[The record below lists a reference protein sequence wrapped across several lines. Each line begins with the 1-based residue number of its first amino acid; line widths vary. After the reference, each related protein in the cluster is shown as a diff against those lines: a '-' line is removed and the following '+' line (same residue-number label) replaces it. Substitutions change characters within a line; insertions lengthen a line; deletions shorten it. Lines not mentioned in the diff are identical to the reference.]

1 MIHEFESRNMS
12 LKNKLTLG
20 FGAALCILAMIGVLS
35 YRRFSQENAD
45 QQWVEHSH
53 QVLEM
58 LDSTL
63 ASLLELNAEERGFAL
78 THDSTHLQ
86 SSRHLKDVV
95 ESNLRQIKTVIADN
109 PRQQATYARL
119 ADLIRARVALI
130 EELKTQPSS
139 DENLETSRNE
149 LAGKIR
155 TLLLEM
161 RFEEEKL
168 LGQRL
173 QEAAARNRQMKA
185 ILDVGY
191 AFSLLLFGLT
201 VYAIFREIEKR
212 KESEESLRRAQEQY
226 RLLFDSNP
234 IPVWVYDLETLDILD
249 VNATASNRYGYT
261 REEFLRLKISDL
273 RPQSDVPKLLKNIR
287 ETTQSVQDSRP
298 WRHEKKSGEIIDVQI
313 RSYPLNFGGKD
324 ARLVVATDITEQKK
338 AEDALKESE
347 ERFRLIVSN
356 IKDYAIIVLNPGGQ
370 ITSWNGGAQRIK
382 GYKADEIVGQHFSIF
397 YSPEDIAVG
406 KPTIELKSAREE
418 GRFEDD
424 SWRVRKDGSRFWAN
438 VVVTPLRDD
447 VGTLRGFVK
456 ITRDV
461 TEKRK
466 AEQEIVRRSLE
477 LQAANKEL
485 EAFSYSVSHD
495 LRAPLRGIEGFS
507 QALHEDYH
515 QQLDDTAKDYLRRIR
530 SATHRMGE
538 LIDDLL
544 NLSRVTRAE
553 MYKERID
560 LSKLASEVAQEL
572 KSREPKRA
580 ISLKIAEGLQAE
592 GDSRLIRVALQ
603 NLIGN
608 AWKFTS
614 KRPQAE
620 IEFGQQFSNGDRAYF
635 VRDNGAGFDQSY
647 ASRLFGAFQR
657 LHAANEFP
665 GTGIGLATVQR
676 IIHRHGGS
684 VWAEG
689 IVNRGATIYFTLGR
703 RNT

>member
-20 FGAALCILAMIGVLS
+20 FGAALCILAVIGVLS
-35 YRRFSQENAD
+35 YRRFSQENVD

-78 THDSTHLQ
+78 THDSTHLE

-95 ESNLRQIKTVIADN
+95 ESNLRQIKTLTADN
-109 PRQQATYARL
+109 PRQQAMHARL
-119 ADLIRARVALI
+119 ADLVGARVALI
-130 EELKTQPSS
+130 EELKTQPSA
-139 DENLETSRNE
+139 DEHLETSRNE

-168 LGQRL
+168 LVQRL
-173 QEAAARNRQMKA
+173 QEAAAGNRQMKA
-185 ILDVGY
+185 ILDIGY

-249 VNATASNRYGYT
+249 VNATASDRYEYT
-261 REEFLRLKISDL
+261 REEFLRLKVSDL
-273 RPQSDVPKLLKNIR
+273 RPPPDVPKLLKNIR
-287 ETTQSVQDSRP
+287 ETTQSVQDSGP

-356 IKDYAIIVLNPGGQ
+356 IKDYAIIVLNPEGQ
-370 ITSWNGGAQRIK
+370 VTSWNGGAQRIK
-382 GYKADEIVGQHFSIF
+382 GYKADEIIGQHFSIF
-397 YSPEDIAVG
+397 YPPEDIAVG

-447 VGTLRGFVK
+447 VGILRGFVK

-477 LQAANKEL
+477 LEAANKEL

-495 LRAPLRGIEGFS
+495 LRAPLRAIEGFS

-515 QQLDDTAKDYLRRIR
+515 QQLDDTAKDYLRRTS

-572 KSREPKRA
+572 KSREPERA

-620 IEFGQQFSNGDRAYF
+620 IEFGQQSSNGDRAFF

-676 IIHRHGGS
+676 IVHRHGGS